1 MIPSVLGVQPAEI
14 LVGMYAIA
22 FTLLAEANLVY
33 RGVSKL
39 VALTYCKIN
48 TYTISAT
55 HLDT

>member
-1 MIPSVLGVQPAEI
+1 M

-22 FTLLAEANLVY
+22 FMLLAEANLVY
-33 RGVSKL
+33 RGFSKL

>member
-1 MIPSVLGVQPAEI
+1 
-14 LVGMYAIA
+14 MYAIA
-22 FTLLAEANLVY
+22 FMLLAEANLVY
-33 RGVSKL
+33 RGFSKL